1 MPEAG
6 WKGGVDIVE
15 QALSEVSRSF
25 AEAYNRGDA
34 AAAADHCT
42 EDAKVLPANREMVSG
57 KRAIQEFWKTAMDVG
72 VP

>member
-1 MPEAG
+1 MPESG
-6 WKGGVDIVE
+6 WKEGVDMVE
-15 QALSEVSRSF
+15 QALSEGSRSF

-34 AAAADHCT
+34 AAAADHYT
-42 EDAKVLPANREMVSG
+42 EDAVLLPPNREMVSG